1 MLINKSVNKTAEA
14 NSYYRHLPEYRH
26 EKIRA
31 ECLLSGWSPL
41 LLQVK
46 LICPASTGAVCISH
60 GCPGHSPVLAGGPN
74 LSQNDRSSA
83 VQEQE

>member
-1 MLINKSVNKTAEA
+1 MK
-14 NSYYRHLPEYRH
+14 
-26 EKIRA
+26 KIRA